1 MSRADDVL
9 GPMWRTIDS
18 IVDEAALR
26 RRLESGKQLRIKY
39 GVDLTAPDL
48 HLGHA
53 VNLWLMRH
61 LQERGHKVVF
71 LLGDLTTQ
79 VGDPTGKSETRPVL
93 AREAIEENAQAF
105 LEQVSIVLDTDPG
118 VFEVR
123 RNSEWFGSMPIPQ
136 LLGLFSMTTQA
147 QLMARD
153 MFRERIRQ
161 GREIALHEL
170 TYPVLQGYD
179 SFAMN
184 SDLTIVGS
192 DQLFNEM
199 MGRQYQQRLGA
210 QPQAIITTVITPG
223 LDGGPKQS
231 KSLGNYVALTDTPVD
246 KFGKMMSLSDDLV
259 SAWAQAYTTLGDE
272 HLEQLEA
279 AVREG
284 GRAARDAKLTVAAA
298 VVERYHGIAA
308 AQRER
313 EAFLRVFSG
322 GAVPGDIRD
331 VVVPTDTIAVLD
343 LLNLVRPELSQ
354 SARRRLL
361 AQEAVRVDGCLVVNP
376 EEQLTISDGSLVRTG
391 KRDWART
398 RLRDS
403 ARVQREG
410 LLWLDGDAPEMT
422 ADDIRKLRQ
431 ADQR

>member
-18 IVDEAALR
+18 IVDEVSLR
-26 RRLESGKQLRIKY
+26 RRLDNGEQLRIKY

-61 LQERGHKVVF
+61 LQDHGHKVVF

-93 AREAIEENAQAF
+93 SPEAIEANARAF
-105 LEQVSIVLDTDPG
+105 LDQVSVVLNTSPSL
-118 VFEVR
+118 FEVR
-123 RNSEWFGSMPIPQ
+123 RNSEWFGPMPVPQ
-136 LLGLFSMTTQA
+136 LLGLFSMITHA

-153 MFRERIRQ
+153 MFRERIKQ

-223 LDGGPKQS
+223 LDGGHKQS
-231 KSLGNYVALTDTPVD
+231 KSLGNYVALTDTPTD
-246 KFGKMMSLSDDLV
+246 KFGKIMSLSDDLV
-259 SAWAQAYTTLGDE
+259 NAWASAYTTLD
-272 HLEQLEA
+272 A
-279 AVREG
+279 ARLARVDDDVNRG
-284 GRAARDAKLTVAAA
+284 GRAARDAKIAVAEA
-298 VVERYHGIAA
+298 VVARYHGAKVA
-308 AQRER
+308 EQER
-313 EAFLRVFSG
+313 EAFLSVFSG
-322 GAVPGDIRD
+322 GANPDEI
-331 VVVPTDTIAVLD
+331 PE
-343 LLNLVRPELSQ
+343 LLLADSTVSMLRLLELVRPELSQ
-354 SARRRLL
+354 SARRQLL
-361 AQEAVRVDGCLVVNP
+361 EQEAVRIDGRVVSDP
-376 EEQLTISDGSLVRTG
+376 QQSLTLNEGSIVRTG
-391 KRDWART
+391 RRAWT
-398 RLRDS
+398 R
-403 ARVQREG
+403 
-410 LLWLDGDAPEMT
+410 
-422 ADDIRKLRQ
+422 IRLSSE
-431 ADQR
+431 D